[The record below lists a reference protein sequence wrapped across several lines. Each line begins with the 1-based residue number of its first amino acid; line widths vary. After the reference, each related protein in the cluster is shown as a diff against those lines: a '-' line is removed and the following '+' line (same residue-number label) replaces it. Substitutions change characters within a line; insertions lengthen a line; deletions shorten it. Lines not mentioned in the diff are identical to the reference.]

1 MDVVLTYV
9 NDVNRPVNATN
20 VGDALGARGVK
31 KGLAQKY
38 LDALAERGKIALKDA
53 GKQKVYYALQ
63 DGEVLDADALRE
75 MRARTRGV
83 MEEVGG
89 LNENV
94 RGLKST
100 LRALRS
106 VQSVEEMETARRA
119 LEKENA
125 ALEERLA
132 PLRLAKKK
140 GEVIT
145 ESERVKIEDAFLK
158 SMETWLDRRRKF
170 NNLFE
175 TVLEGTGLQKKK
187 LWDDLGAES
196 EEDHGIDYAKFRKI
210 YDDIKKQ
217 RQADARTK
225 RMKRF
230 HVTA

>member
-38 LDALAERGKIALKDA
+38 LDALAERGKIALRDA
-53 GKQKVYYALQ
+53 GKQKVYHALQ

-75 MRARTRGV
+75 MRARTRVV

-100 LRALRS
+100 LRALKS

-175 TVLEGTGLQKKK
+175 TVLEGTGLQKNK
-187 LWDDLGAES
+187 LWNDLGAES

-210 YDDIKKQ
+210 YDDIKKR

-230 HVTA
+230 HVTT

>member
-9 NDVNRPVNATN
+9 NDVDRPVNATN

-38 LDALAERGKIALKDA
+38 LDALAERGKIASRDA
-53 GKQKVYYALQ
+53 KKQKVYYALQ

-75 MRARTRGV
+75 MRARTRVV

-210 YDDIKKQ
+210 YDGIKKQ

>member
-38 LDALAERGKIALKDA
+38 LDALAERGKIALRDA
-53 GKQKVYYALQ
+53 GKQKVYHALQ

-75 MRARTRGV
+75 MRSRTRVV

-217 RQADARTK
+217 RQADARAK

>member
-38 LDALAERGKIALKDA
+38 LDALAERGKIALRDA
-53 GKQKVYYALQ
+53 GKQKVYHALQ

-75 MRARTRGV
+75 MRSRTRVV

-175 TVLEGTGLQKKK
+175 TVLEGTGLQKNK
-187 LWDDLGAES
+187 LWNDLGAES

-217 RQADARTK
+217 RQADARAK

>member
-9 NDVNRPVNATN
+9 NDVDRPVNATN

-38 LDALAERGKIALKDA
+38 LDALAERGKIALRDA
-53 GKQKVYYALQ
+53 GKQKLYHALQ

-75 MRARTRGV
+75 MRARTRVV
-83 MEEVGG
+83 MEEVGR

-145 ESERVKIEDAFLK
+145 ESERVKMEDAFLK

-217 RQADARTK
+217 RQADARAK

>member
-1 MDVVLTYV
+1 MLTYV

-38 LDALAERGKIALKDA
+38 LDALAERGKIALRDA
-53 GKQKVYYALQ
+53 GKQKVYHALQ

-75 MRARTRGV
+75 MRARTRVV

-175 TVLEGTGLQKKK
+175 TVLEGTGLQKNK
-187 LWDDLGAES
+187 LWNDLGAES

-217 RQADARTK
+217 RQADARAK

>member
-1 MDVVLTYV
+1 MLTYV

-38 LDALAERGKIALKDA
+38 LDALAERGKIALRDA
-53 GKQKVYYALQ
+53 GKQKVYHALQ

-75 MRARTRGV
+75 MRARTRVV

-217 RQADARTK
+217 RQADARAK

>member
-38 LDALAERGKIALKDA
+38 MDALAERGKIALRDA

-75 MRARTRGV
+75 MRARTRVV

-217 RQADARTK
+217 RQADARAK

>member
-38 LDALAERGKIALKDA
+38 LDALAERGKIALRDA
-53 GKQKVYYALQ
+53 GKQKVYHALQ

-75 MRARTRGV
+75 MRARTRVV

-175 TVLEGTGLQKKK
+175 TVLEGTGLQKTSC
-187 LWDDLGAES
+187 GTTS
-196 EEDHGIDYAKFRKI
+196 GR
-210 YDDIKKQ
+210 
-217 RQADARTK
+217 RARRITASTMRNFEKSMMTSRSNDK
-225 RMKRF
+225 RTR
-230 HVTA
+230 ARSA

>member
-38 LDALAERGKIALKDA
+38 LDALAERGKIALRDA
-53 GKQKVYYALQ
+53 GKQKVYHALQ

-75 MRARTRGV
+75 MRARTRVV

-196 EEDHGIDYAKFRKI
+196 EEDHGIEYAKFRKI

-217 RQADARTK
+217 RQADARAK

>member
-38 LDALAERGKIALKDA
+38 LDALVERGKIALRDA
-53 GKQKVYYALQ
+53 GKQKVYHALQ

-75 MRARTRGV
+75 MRSRTRVV

-89 LNENV
+89 LTENV
-94 RGLKST
+94 RGLKSS

-217 RQADARTK
+217 RQADARAK

>member
-38 LDALAERGKIALKDA
+38 LDALAERGKIALRDA
-53 GKQKVYYALQ
+53 GKQKVYHALQ

-75 MRARTRGV
+75 MRARTRVV

-175 TVLEGTGLQKKK
+175 TVLEGTGLQKNK
-187 LWDDLGAES
+187 LWNDLGAES

-217 RQADARTK
+217 RQADARAK

-230 HVTA
+230 HVTT

>member
-38 LDALAERGKIALKDA
+38 LDALVERGKIALRDA
-53 GKQKVYYALQ
+53 GKQKVYHALQ

-75 MRARTRGV
+75 MRSRTRVV

-175 TVLEGTGLQKKK
+175 TVLEGTGLQKKN

-217 RQADARTK
+217 RQADARAK

>member
-38 LDALAERGKIALKDA
+38 LDALAERGKIALRDA
-53 GKQKVYYALQ
+53 GKQKVYHALQ

-75 MRARTRGV
+75 MRARTRVV

-175 TVLEGTGLQKKK
+175 TVLEGTGLQKNK
-187 LWDDLGAES
+187 LWNDLGAES

-217 RQADARTK
+217 RHNAEPGQY
-225 RMKRF
+225 
-230 HVTA
+230 

>member
-38 LDALAERGKIALKDA
+38 LDALAERGKIALRDA
-53 GKQKVYYALQ
+53 GKQKVYHALQ

-75 MRARTRGV
+75 MRARTRVV

-106 VQSVEEMETARRA
+106 VQSVEEMETARRV

-217 RQADARTK
+217 RQADARAK

>member
-38 LDALAERGKIALKDA
+38 LDALAERGKIALRDA
-53 GKQKVYYALQ
+53 GKQKVYHALQ

-75 MRARTRGV
+75 MRARTRVV

-132 PLRLAKKK
+132 PLRLAKNK

-175 TVLEGTGLQKKK
+175 TVLEGTGLQKNK
-187 LWDDLGAES
+187 LWNDLGAES

-217 RQADARTK
+217 RQADARAK

>member
-38 LDALAERGKIALKDA
+38 LDALAERGKIAFRDA

-75 MRARTRGV
+75 MRARTRVV

-217 RQADARTK
+217 RQADARAK

>member
-38 LDALAERGKIALKDA
+38 LDALAERGKIALRDA
-53 GKQKVYYALQ
+53 GKQKMYYALQ

-75 MRARTRGV
+75 MRARTRVV

-217 RQADARTK
+217 RQADARAK

>member
-38 LDALAERGKIALKDA
+38 LDALVERGKIALRDA
-53 GKQKVYYALQ
+53 GKQKVYHALQ

-75 MRARTRGV
+75 MRSRTRVV

-217 RQADARTK
+217 RQADARAK

>member
-38 LDALAERGKIALKDA
+38 LDARAERGKIALRDA
-53 GKQKVYYALQ
+53 GKQKVYHALQ

-75 MRARTRGV
+75 MRARTRVV

-217 RQADARTK
+217 RQADARAK

>member
-38 LDALAERGKIALKDA
+38 LDALAERGKIALRDA
-53 GKQKVYYALQ
+53 GKQKVYHALQ
-63 DGEVLDADALRE
+63 DGEVLDADVLRE
-75 MRARTRGV
+75 MRARTRVV

-132 PLRLAKKK
+132 PLRLAKNK

-217 RQADARTK
+217 RQADARAK

>member
-38 LDALAERGKIALKDA
+38 LDALAERGKIALRDA
-53 GKQKVYYALQ
+53 GKQKVYHALQ

-75 MRARTRGV
+75 MRARTRVV

-175 TVLEGTGLQKKK
+175 TVLEGTGLQKNK
-187 LWDDLGAES
+187 LWNDLGAES

>member
-38 LDALAERGKIALKDA
+38 LDALAEKGKIAVRDA
-53 GKQKVYYALQ
+53 GKQKVYHALQ
-63 DGEVLDADALRE
+63 DGEVMDADALRE
-75 MRARTRGV
+75 THATTKGV
-83 MEEVGG
+83 MEEVGR
-89 LNENV
+89 LSEEV
-94 RGLKST
+94 RALKST
-100 LRALRS
+100 LRGLKSA
-106 VQSVEEMETARRA
+106 QSVEEMEKARRA
-119 LEKENA
+119 LEDENA
-125 ALEERLA
+125 ALEKRLA
-132 PLRLAKKK
+132 PLRLAKEN
-140 GEVIT
+140 GEMIT

-158 SMETWLDRRRKF
+158 SMESWLDRRRKF

-175 TVLEGTGLQKKK
+175 TVLEGTGLPKKK
-187 LWDDLGAES
+187 LWEDLGAES

-217 RQADARTK
+217 RQADARAK
-225 RMKRF
+225 RMKRV

>member
-38 LDALAERGKIALKDA
+38 LDALAERGKIALRDA
-53 GKQKVYYALQ
+53 GKQKVYHALQ

-75 MRARTRGV
+75 MRARTRVV

-132 PLRLAKKK
+132 PLRLAKEN

>member
-38 LDALAERGKIALKDA
+38 LDALAERGKIALRDA
-53 GKQKVYYALQ
+53 GKQKVYHALQ

-75 MRARTRGV
+75 MRARTRVV

-175 TVLEGTGLQKKK
+175 TVLEGTGLQKNK
-187 LWDDLGAES
+187 LWNDLGAES

-217 RQADARTK
+217 RQADARAK

>member
-38 LDALAERGKIALKDA
+38 LDALAERGKIALRDA
-53 GKQKVYYALQ
+53 GKQKVYHALQ

-75 MRARTRGV
+75 MRARTRVV

-106 VQSVEEMETARRA
+106 VQTVEEMETARRA

-217 RQADARTK
+217 RQADARAK

>member
-38 LDALAERGKIALKDA
+38 LDALVERGKIALRDA
-53 GKQKVYYALQ
+53 GKQKVYHALQ

-75 MRARTRGV
+75 MRSRTRVV

-217 RQADARTK
+217 RRADARAK

>member
-1 MDVVLTYV
+1 M
-9 NDVNRPVNATN
+9 NATN

-38 LDALAERGKIALKDA
+38 LDALAERGKIALRDA
-53 GKQKVYYALQ
+53 GKQKVYHALQ

-75 MRARTRGV
+75 MRARTRVV

-217 RQADARTK
+217 RQADARAK